1 VYDVFTVKDGEQI
14 FLAAVSDKQWIIFCK
29 AFGLEDML
37 ADPRLKTNNDRVLA
51 RDWMMPVLRSHL
63 AGYSA
68 AELSAVFEKNELPF
82 APIAKPHEL
91 FDDPHLNATGG
102 LAPVRMNDG
111 SESKVPLMPF
121 TLGGERPGIRLQP
134 PLLGE
139 HTGELLREVGYS
151 EAEIAAL
158 RQHNVTSGD

>member
-1 VYDVFTVKDGEQI
+1 
-14 FLAAVSDKQWIIFCK
+14 
-29 AFGLEDML
+29 
-37 ADPRLKTNNDRVLA
+37 
-51 RDWMMPVLRSHL
+51 
-63 AGYSA
+63 
-68 AELSAVFEKNELPF
+68 
-82 APIAKPHEL
+82 
-91 FDDPHLNATGG
+91 
-102 LAPVRMNDG
+102 MNDG

-158 RQHNVTSGD
+158 KQRNRPETDP